1 MAPPYLFRMT
11 FPIVPLLVF
20 VIGALV
26 WALSKNTIVQRMGEW
41 CFVVGLLWSVCV
53 FSRVA
58 LHLP

>member
-1 MAPPYLFRMT
+1 
-11 FPIVPLLVF
+11 LLVL

-41 CFVVGLLWSVCV
+41 AFVVGLLWTVCV